1 MAEEIKSASN
11 ETDIAEESNAS
22 GSPGIN
28 SGSPGIISGSQSIAT
43 AYSTPQKKS
52 DSSVPEEYAD
62 DTFESPSATG
72 SQTKKVSSQSENFI
86 ASAAVSPSKRR
97 YSKDSDESKSEEEVS
112 IAG

>member
-1 MAEEIKSASN
+1 MAEEIKTASI

-28 SGSPGIISGSQSIAT
+28 SGSPGINSGSTSIAT

-72 SQTKKVSSQSENFI
+72 SQTKKTPLQSESI
-86 ASAAVSPSKRR
+86 LVSALSSPSKRR
-97 YSKDSDESKSEEEVS
+97 NSKDSDESKSEEEVS
-112 IAG
+112 VAG